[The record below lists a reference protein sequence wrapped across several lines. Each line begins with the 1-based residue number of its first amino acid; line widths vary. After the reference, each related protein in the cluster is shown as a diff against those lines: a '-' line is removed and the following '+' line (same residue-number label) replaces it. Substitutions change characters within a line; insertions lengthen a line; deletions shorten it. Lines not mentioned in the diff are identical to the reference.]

1 MEDYYLNKTI
11 SRTMLSR
18 EVAFSFSIIFSD
30 KD

>member
-11 SRTMLSR
+11 SRTMMLW
-18 EVAFSFSIIFSD
+18 EVAFSFSIIFLD